1 MLPAEILR
9 KVRRIEIRTSR
20 LVNESLAGEY
30 HSVFKGR
37 GMEFS
42 EVREYQFG
50 DDIRNIDWNVTSRMG
65 HPYVKKHVE
74 ERELTVMLL
83 VDFSGSGEF
92 GTRRQF
98 KREIAAEICALLA
111 FSAIKNNDRV
121 GLVAFTDRIETF
133 LRPRKGKDHVL
144 RVIREVLYFHPE
156 GRATDL
162 AQALQF
168 LYRTVTK
175 RAVVFVVSDFLA
187 EGYEQPLR
195 VAARKH
201 DVIAVTITDPREE
214 DLPPIGLVD
223 LEDAETGERVLVNA
237 SDRRTRDRFR
247 AWAAAR
253 RTARE
258 SLFRANA
265 IDALELFTDRPY
277 DAHLVRF
284 FHKRARRMS
293 R

>member
-1 MLPAEILR
+1 MLPAEILK
-9 KVRRIEIRTSR
+9 KVRRIEIRTNR

-83 VDFSGSGEF
+83 VDFSASGEF

-111 FSAIKNNDRV
+111 FSAIKNSDRV
-121 GLVAFTDRIETF
+121 GLVAFSDRIEKF
-133 LRPRKGKDHVL
+133 LSPRKGKDHVL
-144 RVIREVLYFHPE
+144 RVIREVLYFRPE

-162 AQALQF
+162 GQALQF
-168 LYRTVTK
+168 MYRTVTK
-175 RAVVFVVSDFLA
+175 RSVVFVISDFLA

-214 DLPPIGLVD
+214 DLPPIGLLD
-223 LEDAETGERVLVNA
+223 LEDAETGERVLVDA
-237 SDRRTRDRFR
+237 SDRRTRERFR
-247 AWAAAR
+247 IWAAGR
-253 RTARE
+253 RAARE
-258 SLFRANA
+258 ALFRANA
-265 IDALELFTDRPY
+265 IDNLELFTDRPY
-277 DAHLVRF
+277 DVPLVRF

>member
-9 KVRRIEIRTSR
+9 KVRRIEIRTNR

-144 RVIREVLYFHPE
+144 RVIREVLYFRPE

-237 SDRRTRDRFR
+237 SDRRTRERFR

-277 DAHLVRF
+277 DVPLVRF

>member
-9 KVRRIEIRTSR
+9 KVRRIEIRTNR

-50 DDIRNIDWNVTSRMG
+50 DDIRSIDWNVTARVG

-74 ERELTVMLL
+74 ERELTVILL
-83 VDFSGSGEF
+83 VDFSGSGQF

-98 KREIAAEICALLA
+98 KREIQAEICALLA

-121 GLVAFTDRIETF
+121 GLIAFTDRIETF

-144 RVIREVLYFHPE
+144 RVIREVLYFRPE
-156 GRATDL
+156 GRTTDI
-162 AQALQF
+162 AMALQHMH
-168 LYRTVTK
+168 RTITK
-175 RAVVFVVSDFLA
+175 RSVVFVISDFLGPDFA
-187 EGYEQPLR
+187 RPLR

-201 DVIAVTITDPREE
+201 DLIALTVTDPREE
-214 DLPPIGLVD
+214 DLPAVGLLE
-223 LEDAETGERVLVNA
+223 LEDAETGDRVLVDA
-237 SDRRTRDRFR
+237 ADARTRQAFHR
-247 AWAAAR
+247 WGVQR
-253 RTARE
+253 RLQRQA
-258 SLFRANA
+258 LFRSVGV
-265 IDALELFTDRPY
+265 DALELRTDRPY
-277 DAHLVRF
+277 DVPLVRF
-284 FHKRARRMS
+284 FHQRARRM

>member
-9 KVRRIEIRTSR
+9 KVRRIEIRTNR

-50 DDIRNIDWNVTSRMG
+50 DDIRSIDWNVTARVG

-74 ERELTVMLL
+74 ERELTVILL
-83 VDFSGSGEF
+83 VDFSGSGQF

-98 KREIAAEICALLA
+98 KREIQAEICALLA

-121 GLVAFTDRIETF
+121 GLIAFTDRIETF

-144 RVIREVLYFHPE
+144 RVIREVLYFRPE
-156 GRATDL
+156 GRTTDI
-162 AQALQF
+162 AMALQHMH
-168 LYRTVTK
+168 RTITK
-175 RAVVFVVSDFLA
+175 RAVVFVISDFLGA
-187 EGYEQPLR
+187 DFARPLR

-201 DVIAVTITDPREE
+201 DLIALTVTDPREE
-214 DLPPIGLVD
+214 DLPAVGLLE
-223 LEDAETGERVLVNA
+223 LEDAETGDRVLVDA
-237 SDRRTRDRFR
+237 ADARTRQAFHR
-247 AWAAAR
+247 WGVER
-253 RTARE
+253 RLQRQA
-258 SLFRANA
+258 LFRSVGV
-265 IDALELFTDRPY
+265 DALELRTDRPY
-277 DAHLVRF
+277 DVPLVRF
-284 FHKRARRMS
+284 FHQRARRMT